1 MTAMNK
7 RISYH
12 LTELKNE
19 LRKRALKEKDE
30 KKRRDYWRL
39 YYKAVDAA
47 HEVDSMV
54 ADAEIRTLVEYLLR
68 YGRLPDDWKEQVA
81 KLQEDKANAEEEKE
95 QPPVE
100 DSLDDDDIPPRQL
113 GLWNE
118 EE

>member
-1 MTAMNK
+1 MIAMNK

-19 LRKRALKEKDE
+19 LRKRALKEKNED
-30 KKRRDYWRL
+30 KRRDYWRL

-68 YGRLPDDWKEQVA
+68 YGRLPDNWKEEIA
-81 KLQEDKANAEEEKE
+81 KFIEDKADAEEKK
-95 QPPVE
+95 QPPVD
-100 DSLDDDDIPPRQL
+100 DSMDDDDIPPRQL
-113 GLWNE
+113 GFWNE

>member
-1 MTAMNK
+1 MNK

-12 LTELKNE
+12 LNELKNE

-68 YGRLPDDWKEQVA
+68 YGRLPDDWQEQVA
-81 KLQEDKANAEEEKE
+81 KYMQDKEDKANAEEQKA

-100 DSLDDDDIPPRQL
+100 DSIDDDDIPPRQL

>member
-1 MTAMNK
+1 MNK

-12 LTELKNE
+12 LNELKNE
-19 LRKRALKEKDE
+19 LRKRALKEKNE
-30 KKRRDYWRL
+30 EKRRDYWRL

-54 ADAEIRTLVEYLLR
+54 ADAEIRTLIEYLLR
-68 YGRLPDDWKEQVA
+68 YGRLPDDWKEQIA
-81 KLQEDKANAEEEKE
+81 KLKEEEANEKKN
-95 QPPVE
+95 PPV
-100 DSLDDDDIPPRQL
+100 DDDIDDDDIPPRKL

>member
-1 MTAMNK
+1 MNK
-7 RISYH
+7 RVSYY

-19 LRKRALKEKDE
+19 LRKRALKEKNE
-30 KKRRDYWRL
+30 EKRRDYWRL

-68 YGRLPDDWKEQVA
+68 YGRLPDDWREQVA
-81 KLQEDKANAEEEKE
+81 KLLEDKAEEQKP
-95 QPPVE
+95 PPVE
-100 DSLDDDDIPPRQL
+100 NEIDDENIPPRQL
-113 GLWNE
+113 GFWDKE

>member
-1 MTAMNK
+1 MTMNK

-81 KLQEDKANAEEEKE
+81 KFQEDKADADEKKK
-95 QPPVE
+95 PPVDE
-100 DSLDDDDIPPRQL
+100 VDDDDIPPRQL

>member
-1 MTAMNK
+1 MTMNK

-68 YGRLPDDWKEQVA
+68 YGRLPDDWREQVA
-81 KLQEDKANAEEEKE
+81 KLQEDKADADETK
-95 QPPVE
+95 QPPVDE
-100 DSLDDDDIPPRQL
+100 VDDDDIPPRQL
-113 GLWNE
+113 GFWSE